1 MYSLLGDLVPF
12 ISEQDKDKGAW
23 SSIKGSMV
31 SEHGLLLQEKDLIL
45 KFMESAFFAGV
56 ANLQVTLDAYGEVV
70 QSALANTN
78 SELDFQLAYNKLSWF
93 ADKQNPRKEDTAK
106 FVGGVVFSKYSKPY
120 HFGNGSAL
128 TMSGEKLETDY
139 SNIERF
145 YFGILDPRVSLSDLM
160 NVFNTFTTKF
170 EEQLANQ
177 SK

>member
-1 MYSLLGDLVPF
+1 
-12 ISEQDKDKGAW
+12 
-23 SSIKGSMV
+23 MV

-70 QSALANTN
+70 QSVLANTN
-78 SELDFQLAYNKLSWF
+78 SELDFQLAYNRLSWF
-93 ADKQNPRKEDTAK
+93 ADKQNPRTNDVK
-106 FVGGVVFSKYSKPY
+106 FIGGVVFSKYSKPY

-145 YFGILDPRVSLSDLM
+145 YFGVLDPRVSLSDLM
-160 NVFNTFTTKF
+160 GVFNTFTQKF
-170 EEQLANQ
+170 EEQLANT